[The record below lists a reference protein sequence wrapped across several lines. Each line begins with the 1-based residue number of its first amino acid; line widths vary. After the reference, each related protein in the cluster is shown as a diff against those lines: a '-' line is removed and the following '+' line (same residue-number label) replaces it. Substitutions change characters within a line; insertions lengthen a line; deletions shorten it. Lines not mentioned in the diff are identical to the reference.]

1 MGLTIHQREI
11 SNFGAW
17 TDIATL
23 PASTYPAG
31 NLDEGDTD
39 TDVQGDDYTMVAD
52 GGWRDVTVSIPNTY
66 DEIRLRPELNAGGTE
81 SGQDIALRS
90 IRSAGGPTPPPPPPP
105 TPGTTFDW
113 RFDTL
118 AAFRDLFHHPARQRL
133 RPLGSGHRRGKHWYR
148 QHRPR
153 HQQRG

>member
-1 MGLTIHQREI
+1 MGSLHVGQPASLPRPAEVR
-11 SNFGAW
+11 NFGAW

-39 TDVQGDDYTMVAD
+39 TDVDGDDYTIVAD

-81 SGQDIALRS
+81 SGQDIALTQHPKRGRS
-90 IRSAGGPTPPPPPPP
+90 DTSAPSAP
-105 TPGTTFDW
+105 DAW
-113 RFDTL
+113 
-118 AAFRDLFHHPARQRL
+118 HHV
-133 RPLGSGHRRGKHWYR
+133 
-148 QHRPR
+148 
-153 HQQRG
+153 